1 MMNLLIWHE
10 RLLYPEEAGK
20 GKKKGAGAKGEEGEA
35 ASTGALTERFKGLL
49 ANWRA

>member
-10 RLLYPEEAGK
+10 RLLYPEDAGK
-20 GKKKGAGAKGEEGEA
+20 GGRKKAKEDEP
-35 ASTGALTERFKGLL
+35 SSGALTERFKGLL